1 MMKQSTH
8 VVKNL
13 DLKSWSVSI
22 LTCMGRL
29 MLSCPD
35 FSVLSNLDSLAGNGE
50 NIRRGRKRY
59 NRWAPLSSP
68 DSLHC
73 FTFSLTSKPGPRL
86 FNLRSG
92 EKKNRLIAGYRLFV
106 THPNPATSSPGLFP
120 FLREKPWGRGCP
132 IPLRLRVSFSAHK
145 LWDGVFVKPTI
156 FPSIEVAEKWDA
168 IHRPRHVMR
177 YQLA

>member
-13 DLKSWSVSI
+13 DLKSWSVST

-92 EKKNRLIAGYRLFV
+92 EKKIAWSQVKGYL
-106 THPNPATSSPGLFP
+106 SPI
-120 FLREKPWGRGCP
+120 P

-145 LWDGVFVKPTI
+145 LWGGVFVKPTI

-168 IHRPRHVMR
+168 IHRPIGESLFTLFASLTYAYHCLMT
-177 YQLA
+177 LIK

>member
-1 MMKQSTH
+1 
-8 VVKNL
+8 
-13 DLKSWSVSI
+13 
-22 LTCMGRL
+22 MGRL

-92 EKKNRLIAGYRLFV
+92 EKKKIAWSQVTGYL
-106 THPNPATSSPGLFP
+106 SP
-120 FLREKPWGRGCP
+120 
-132 IPLRLRVSFSAHK
+132 IQVPLRLRVSFSAHK
-145 LWDGVFVKPTI
+145 LWDGVFVKPLFFLRSRSPKSGTQ
-156 FPSIEVAEKWDA
+156 SIGQYMWWDTNWHKLFSDSA
-168 IHRPRHVMR
+168 PVISHRPRKVKITSSPRAKNMKGCR
-177 YQLA
+177 LSRATSLPVIISA

>member
-73 FTFSLTSKPGPRL
+73 FTFPS
-86 FNLRSG
+86 LRSLVPG
-92 EKKNRLIAGYRLFV
+92 YLICDQAKKKIAWSQVTGYL
-106 THPNPATSSPGLFP
+106 SPI
-120 FLREKPWGRGCP
+120 P
-132 IPLRLRVSFSAHK
+132 IPLRLRVSFSAHHK

-168 IHRPRHVMR
+168 IHRPIHVMR
-177 YQLA
+177 HQLA